1 MTYASEAGKFSIALG
16 GDCMLTRPITMF
28 DEPAFLAV
36 AKTFRESDV
45 GFVNLET
52 VVRRWDEGTP
62 GITRGTYMTTA
73 PELLQDL
80 KWFGVNMVCCA
91 NNHAYD
97 YGEAGLLATMA
108 HLDAAGIVRAG
119 SGKNLSEARM
129 PGYLETKAGR
139 VALVATTATYRPWNR
154 ASAQRPDMRGRPGI
168 NPFPFSNTY
177 TVDGTTFDALKRM
190 NRELGFEQARARN
203 RQHFY
208 SEAEAGVEREEELEL
223 FGEHVVRGKMFGQ
236 TAAGSKPDIED
247 NLRWIREARRQ
258 ADWVIASFHSHE
270 FAHKS
275 VLNAKSRGELSDPA
289 DFAIDYAHAAI
300 DAGADVF
307 VGHGSHTALGIEIY
321 KGKPIFYSVGTLIMQ
336 NETLPFFPSE
346 AYGRFGLGNDAVP
359 GDFIDTRTGNG
370 TKGHVAQAEFW
381 ENITTSCHFDGGKL
395 TEVRVYPLDQGFGRT
410 RAQRGRPVL
419 AQGALAAKIIER
431 VDRLSKPYGASI
443 KNRDGIGI
451 ITL

>member
-1 MTYASEAGKFSIALG
+1 
-16 GDCMLTRPITMF
+16 
-28 DEPAFLAV
+28 
-36 AKTFRESDV
+36 
-45 GFVNLET
+45 
-52 VVRRWDEGTP
+52 
-62 GITRGTYMTTA
+62 
-73 PELLQDL
+73 
-80 KWFGVNMVCCA
+80 
-91 NNHAYD
+91 
-97 YGEAGLLATMA
+97 
-108 HLDAAGIVRAG
+108 
-119 SGKNLSEARM
+119 
-129 PGYLETKAGR
+129 
-139 VALVATTATYRPWNR
+139 
-154 ASAQRPDMRGRPGI
+154 
-168 NPFPFSNTY
+168 
-177 TVDGTTFDALKRM
+177 
-190 NRELGFEQARARN
+190 
-203 RQHFY
+203 
-208 SEAEAGVEREEELEL
+208 
-223 FGEHVVRGKMFGQ
+223 VRGKTFSQ
-236 TAAGSKPDIED
+236 TAAGSKLDIED

-258 ADWVIASFHSHE
+258 ADWVVASFHSHE

-289 DFAIDYAHAAI
+289 DFAIEYAHAAI

-370 TKGHVAQAEFW
+370 TKGHVAQAEVW

-419 AQGALAAKIIER
+419 AQGALAAKIIDR
-431 VDRLSKPYGASI
+431 VDRLSKPYGATI

-451 ITL
+451 ISL

>member
-1 MTYASEAGKFSIALG
+1 
-16 GDCMLTRPITMF
+16 
-28 DEPAFLAV
+28 V
-36 AKTFRESDV
+36 
-45 GFVNLET
+45 
-52 VVRRWDEGTP
+52 
-62 GITRGTYMTTA
+62 
-73 PELLQDL
+73 
-80 KWFGVNMVCCA
+80 
-91 NNHAYD
+91 
-97 YGEAGLLATMA
+97 
-108 HLDAAGIVRAG
+108 DA
-119 SGKNLSEARM
+119 
-129 PGYLETKAGR
+129 
-139 VALVATTATYRPWNR
+139 
-154 ASAQRPDMRGRPGI
+154 
-168 NPFPFSNTY
+168 
-177 TVDGTTFDALKRM
+177 TTFDALKRM

-203 RQHFY
+203 RNHFY
-208 SEAEAGVEREEELEL
+208 SEAEAGVDREEELEL
-223 FGEHVVRGKMFGQ
+223 FGERVVRGKAFGQ

-275 VLNAKSRGELSDPA
+275 VLNAKSRGELTDPP
-289 DFAIDYAHAAI
+289 DFAPAYAHAAI

-346 AYGRFGLGNDAVP
+346 AYQRFGLDNDAAP

-381 ENITTSCHFDGGKL
+381 ENITTTCHFDSGKL

-419 AQGALAAKIIER
+419 AQGALAAKIIDR
-431 VDRLSKPYGASI
+431 VNKLSQPLGVTV

-451 ITL
+451 ITP